1 MSGLAGYS
9 PLEMQR
15 MITQQSAE
23 PQRQDGSIKGGKYH
37 VLPSHQQKE
46 PEMDVIQSLSQETQA
61 KMNAANPYQ
70 NTAAQAVPERPAGS
84 LTQRIR
90 SLAGCAEEHEFRLR
104 NLLRGLRV
112 PPPEPN
118 TGLGG
123 AINAVR
129 TTMDEH
135 LQRHENAQRCIDD
148 ILAEL
153 EGLIG

>member
-9 PLEMQR
+9 PLEVQKMKA
-15 MITQQSAE
+15 QQQAE
-23 PQRQDGSIKGGKYH
+23 PQRQDGS
-37 VLPSHQQKE
+37 
-46 PEMDVIQSLSQETQA
+46 
-61 KMNAANPYQ
+61 
-70 NTAAQAVPERPAGS
+70 
-84 LTQRIR
+84 LTLRIR
-90 SLAGCAEEHEFRLR
+90 SLAAGTEEYEFRLR

-135 LQRHENAQRCIDD
+135 LQRHENAQANIGSL
-148 ILAEL
+148 LAEL